1 MRNFILS
8 FVWLIAGTAIMSGQ
22 AIKGT
27 VVDENSLPLP
37 GVSISDASK
46 GTSTV
51 TDFEGN
57 FALESTAG
65 APLKFSYVGYKDQ
78 TVAAAASMKVSM
90 QVSATNLTEVV
101 VVGYGT
107 QRKADITGSIAVVAE
122 KELRDRP
129 NANVISNLQG
139 KVAGVQIVNAGKPG
153 AAPTISIRGQG
164 SISGAGVL
172 YVVDGVL
179 TDNIDYI
186 NPNDIATLNI
196 LKDASSS
203 AIYGIR
209 AANGVIVI
217 TTKLG
222 KKTGGENIK
231 FSYDSNVGFSK
242 PSNVLKMANSEDYV
256 RLYNEKLAYQQ
267 QTQTPVNT
275 INLAQFNGADTDWFK
290 EIYKKSSFTQSQN
303 VGFSGASDKTQYS
316 AGFGYLTQEGVL
328 NAGKGISSGDDYKR
342 VTARFNGVY
351 NVTDRFRVGATMVY
365 SESDSNDAASPFAD
379 AYITPPIIP
388 VYNADGSYGHYY
400 TSEGQIDLGQVGNK
414 NPRRTLDLYRGKTK
428 TSRTITSGFAELDLI
443 KGLTFKSNLSRDFR
457 NVSSY
462 VYNAENN
469 PLGATPA
476 GGALE
481 KSKLVNTATNY
492 ESTLWENTLTW
503 TKQFNKHRIVL
514 LGGFSRQQ
522 DNNRTVNAQAQGVP
536 FNGDDSTLFLNLGT
550 IVANDALESG
560 TEGYKKRLQSYFGRL
575 QYAYDDKYLINATI
589 RRDGSSQYFYDNAQ
603 QSATF
608 PSVGIGWVVSKENFM
623 QNSGIDFLKLK
634 ASWGQLGNAST
645 PRQYD
650 RVATVGAGVYFG
662 GVYYPSASI
671 TQLVDT
677 DIPWEVI
684 EEYDFGFELRTLKNR
699 LFLEAGYYDRKTTNA
714 AFNIQIPSQAG
725 LGERLY
731 TNAGD
736 FVNKGFEV
744 ELKWE
749 DKIGEKFTYSIS
761 GNLTTIDNEITKVL
775 GKSYLNTG
783 PSLFGDSVKR
793 FQEGQEIGA
802 YYGFQT
808 DGVIQNA
815 AESAANNNAP
825 IGSFKFKDI
834 NGDGKIDNNDKT
846 FLGSPIPDYTY
857 GFALNLA
864 YSNVDFGIEFQGVA
878 GNEIYNFNRNS
889 RFSNEN
895 YDQDFVDNH
904 WTPANGSN
912 TYPAPN
918 SDQTA
923 SRISSFYVEKGDY
936 FRIRNIQLG
945 YSLPKTFLD
954 HIGMDKIRLY
964 ASAQNPFTSF
974 KYNGS
979 SPEIGGSVENAGVDN
994 NVYPLSSIYS
1004 FGVNLTF

>member
-1 MRNFILS
+1 
-8 FVWLIAGTAIMSGQ
+8 MSGQ

-37 GVSISDASK
+37 GVSISDALK

-57 FALESTAG
+57 FAIESTAG
-65 APLKFSYVGYKDQ
+65 ASLKFSYVGYKDQ
-78 TVAAAASMKVSM
+78 TVAAAAAMKVSM

-122 KELRDRP
+122 KDLRDRP
-129 NANVISNLQG
+129 NSNVLSNLQG

-153 AAPTISIRGQG
+153 SAPTVSIRGTG
-164 SISGAGVL
+164 SISGGNIL

-186 NPNDIATLNI
+186 NPNDIASVNV

-209 AANGVIVI
+209 AANGVVVI
-217 TTKLG
+217 TTKIG
-222 KKTGGENIK
+222 KKTGEENIK
-231 FSYDSNVGFSK
+231 FTYDSNVGFSN
-242 PSNVLKMANSEDYV
+242 PSNVLEMANSADYV

-267 QTQTPVNT
+267 QTPNPVGQVGVND
-275 INLAQFNGADTDWFK
+275 FNGADTDWFK
-290 EIYKKSSFTQSQN
+290 EILKKSSFTQSQN
-303 VGFSGASDKTQYS
+303 VGLSGASEKTQYS
-316 AGFGYLTQEGVL
+316 AAFGYLTQEGVL
-328 NAGKGISSGDDYKR
+328 NAGQGISSGDDYKR
-342 VTARFNGVY
+342 ITARFNGIY
-351 NVTDRFRVGATMVY
+351 NVTDRFRIGATMAY
-365 SESDSNDAASPFAD
+365 SESDSNDAASPFAE
-379 AYITPPIIP
+379 AYFAPPIIP
-388 VYNADGSYGHYY
+388 VRNADGSYGHYY
-400 TSEGQIDLGQVGNK
+400 TSLGEIDLGQVGNA

-428 TSRTITSGFAELDLI
+428 NSRTIASGYAELDLI

-457 NVSSY
+457 NEASY
-462 VYNAENN
+462 IYNAENN
-469 PLGATPA
+469 PLGATPE
-476 GGALE
+476 GGALIE
-481 KSKLVNTATNY
+481 SKLVNKSTNY

-503 TKQFNKHRIVL
+503 TKEFNKHRIVL

-522 DNNRTVNAQAQGVP
+522 DNMRALRAQSLGVP

-550 IVANDALESG
+550 TTNVNEALPQG
-560 TEGYKKRLQSYFGRL
+560 DEGSKRRLQSYFGRL
-575 QYAYDDKYLINATI
+575 QYAYADKYLVNATI
-589 RRDGSSQYFYDNAQ
+589 RRDGSSVYRFGNDQ

-608 PSVGIGWVVSKENFM
+608 PSFGLGWVVSKEGFM

-634 ASWGQLGNAST
+634 GSWGKLGNSSV
-645 PRQYD
+645 PRQFD
-650 RVATVGAGVYFG
+650 NVATVGAGVYFG

-671 TQLVDT
+671 TQLYDT
-677 DIPWEVI
+677 DIPWEVV
-684 EEYDFGFELRTLKNR
+684 EEYDFGFELRAFKNR
-699 LFLEAGYYDRKTTNA
+699 LSLEAGYYNRKTTDA
-714 AFNIQIPSQAG
+714 AFNIYIPNQAG
-725 LGERLY
+725 LGDKLF

-736 FVNKGFEV
+736 FENKGFEF
-744 ELKWE
+744 ELKWD
-749 DKIGEKFTYSIS
+749 DKIGEKFSYSIY
-761 GNLTTIDNEITKVL
+761 GNLTTIDNQVTKVVN
-775 GKSYLNTG
+775 GSYLNTG
-783 PSLFGDSVKR
+783 PSLFGDTVKR
-793 FQEGQEIGA
+793 FQAGEEVGA
-802 YYGFQT
+802 YYGFET
-808 DGVIQNA
+808 NGVIQNA

-825 IGSFKFKDI
+825 IGSFKFKDL

-846 FLGSPIPDYTY
+846 FLGSPIPELTY
-857 GFALNLA
+857 GFGVSLA

-904 WTPANGSN
+904 WTAANGSN

-918 SDQTA
+918 SDQTS
-923 SRISSFYVEKGDY
+923 SRPSSFYVEKGDY

-954 HIGMDKIRLY
+954 NIGMDKIRLY

-974 KYNGS
+974 KYNGF
-979 SPEIGGSVENAGVDN
+979 SPEIGGNVENAGVDN